1 VIIHFAR
8 VQEGLRLLPSL
19 TGPGP
24 CGLRRE
30 HQYSSVG
37 VHHGLQGHADHESA
51 VTWEDDEREIF
62 TVLDYQIVSR
72 KIAEEEPRFDTL
84 PNSNDALIC

>member
-1 VIIHFAR
+1 
-8 VQEGLRLLPSL
+8 
-19 TGPGP
+19 
-24 CGLRRE
+24 
-30 HQYSSVG
+30 
-37 VHHGLQGHADHESA
+37 

-72 KIAEEEPRFDTL
+72 KIAEEEPRFDAL